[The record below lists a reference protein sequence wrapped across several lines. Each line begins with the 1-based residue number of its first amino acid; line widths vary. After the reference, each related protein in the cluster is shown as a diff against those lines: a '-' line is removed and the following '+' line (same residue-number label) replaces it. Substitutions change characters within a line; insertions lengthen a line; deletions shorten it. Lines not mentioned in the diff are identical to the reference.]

1 MAAPPPQPLFG
12 SHSGKL
18 NFGKKPSAAETLQ
31 SDPSFTFLATQNRKQ
46 KREKKKRQRKKKGE
60 RGEKKNYPH
69 SRKLTAFF

>member
-18 NFGKKPSAAETLQ
+18 NFGKKPSRAETLQ
-31 SDPSFTFLATQNRKQ
+31 SNPSFTFLAAQNRKQ
-46 KREKKKRQRKKKGE
+46 KKRQKKKKRIKK
-60 RGEKKNYPH
+60 EKEKSYPH

>member
-31 SDPSFTFLATQNRKQ
+31 SNPSFTFLAAQNRKQ
-46 KREKKKRQRKKKGE
+46 KKKKRQRKKE
-60 RGEKKNYPH
+60 REREEKKITRTH
-69 SRKLTAFF
+69 GS

>member
-31 SDPSFTFLATQNRKQ
+31 SNPSFTFLAAQNRKQ
-46 KREKKKRQRKKKGE
+46 KKKKKRQRKKE
-60 RGEKKNYPH
+60 REREEKKNYPH